1 MKTPPHIT
9 PVSIS
14 VQPGMRAALLQQAPH
29 CIWFTGLSGSGKT
42 TLANA
47 LDMALHQAGYST
59 YLLDGDNV
67 RHSLN
72 ADLGFG
78 AQARAENIRRIAEVA
93 RLMVDAG
100 LVVLVSAISPF
111 AADRAKARALFAPG
125 QFSEVFVD
133 TPLAVCEVRDPK
145 GLYARARRGEI
156 QDFTGIDSP
165 YEAPAAAELHLRH
178 APATSIDHSV
188 QSLLARLLVSVA

>member
-9 PVSIS
+9 PVSTS

-111 AADRAKARALFAPG
+111 AADRAQARALQGELAVGFAPRD
-125 QFSEVFVD
+125 FS
-133 TPLAVCEVRDPK
+133 
-145 GLYARARRGEI
+145 
-156 QDFTGIDSP
+156 FTGLALHHYRGGP
-165 YEAPAAAELHLRH
+165 WEAVGQWSFRKRRR
-178 APATSIDHSV
+178 T
-188 QSLLARLLVSVA
+188 